1 MSPAATIVLNRPQA
15 TADSFRGVVGEKI
28 AGRYELQ
35 ELIGHGGMSSVY
47 KARDA
52 LLERNVAVKLL
63 HEQYGSDEEFVERF
77 KREARSAARLQ
88 HPNIVTV
95 IDRGEDDGRQYI
107 VFEHIDGENL
117 KEFLVRKGRLDVREA
132 LEIAL
137 EIARA
142 LSFAHGHGLVHR
154 DVKPQNVL
162 LNGDGRAKVTD
173 FGIARSLDVDS
184 GMTQTGTVLGTS
196 NYLAPEQ
203 ANGKPVDA
211 QSDVYSLGIVLYE
224 LLAGEVPFP
233 GESFVVVAM
242 KHVHEPPPSILE
254 VRRDVPL
261 RVADAIDRALEKD
274 PSQRFPTMAAFAAE
288 LEASLAELDQA
299 READKTLIVPPLP
312 APRQRKRVSRWPIAI
327 ALMAVLAIAAIVIG
341 FLTLGGNDQGEGSPA
356 RAIRV
361 QGVGSYD
368 PPPGDGHEHNERV
381 ALAADGDISTY
392 WTTEQYNS
400 FTKPGVGLVLDAGR
414 PVQGTT
420 LRVRTDTPGFSAVIK
435 SGNSEAGAFRV
446 DSSSRTV
453 TAAATFR
460 LRTTSPMEYYVI
472 WITSLAPGLGH
483 AHVNEVRLFGT

>member
-1 MSPAATIVLNRPQA
+1 
-15 TADSFRGVVGEKI
+15 VVGERI

-47 KARDA
+47 KARDS
-52 LLERNVAVKLL
+52 LLERNVAVKIL
-63 HEQYGSDEEFVERF
+63 HQQYDTDEEFVERF
-77 KREARSAARLQ
+77 KREARSAAQLQ

-95 IDRGEDDGRQYI
+95 IDRGEEDGRQYI

-117 KEFLVRKGRLDVREA
+117 KEFVVRKGRLEVREA
-132 LEIAL
+132 LEIGL

-173 FGIARSLDVDS
+173 FGIARSLEVES

-196 NYLAPEQ
+196 NYIAPEQ
-203 ANGKPVDA
+203 ASGHPVDA

-224 LLAGEVPFP
+224 LLAGKVPFP

-242 KHVHEPPPSILE
+242 KHVNEPPPSILD
-254 VRRDVPL
+254 VRRDVPV

-274 PSQRFPTMAAFAAE
+274 PARRFPTMAAFAAE
-288 LEASLAELDQA
+288 LDGSLAELDEH
-299 READKTLIVPPLP
+299 RDADETLVVP
-312 APRQRKRVSRWPIAI
+312 AQGSPRRRKRVSRWPIVI
-327 ALMAVLAIAAIVIG
+327 AVASVLAIAAIVIG
-341 FLTLGGNDQGEGSPA
+341 FLTLGGNDQGEGSTA
-356 RAIRV
+356 RPIGV
-361 QGVGSYD
+361 QGVGTYD

-381 ALAADGDISTY
+381 GLAADGNVSTS
-392 WTTEQYNS
+392 WTTEQYRS

-414 PVQGTT
+414 PVQGST
-420 LRVRTDTPGFSAVIK
+420 LRVRTDTPGFTALIRT
-435 SGNSEAGAFRV
+435 GNSEAGPFRV
-446 DSSSRTV
+446 DSSARTV
-453 TAAATFR
+453 GATTTFK
-460 LRTTSPMEYYVI
+460 LRSTSATEYYVI

>member
-1 MSPAATIVLNRPQA
+1 M
-15 TADSFRGVVGEKI
+15 VGEKI

-35 ELIGHGGMSSVY
+35 ELIGQGGMSSVY
-47 KARDA
+47 KARDS
-52 LLERNVAVKLL
+52 LLERNVAVKVL
-63 HEQYGSDEEFVERF
+63 HPQYDADEEFVERF

-117 KEFLVRKGRLDVREA
+117 KEFLVRQGRLDVREA

-173 FGIARSLDVDS
+173 FGIARSLDVES

-203 ANGKPVDA
+203 ASGQPVDA

-242 KHVHEPPPSILE
+242 KHLHEPPPSMLDK
-254 VRRDVPL
+254 RRDVPV
-261 RVADAIDRALEKD
+261 RVADAIDCALEKD
-274 PSQRFPTMAAFAAE
+274 PVHRFPSMAAFAAE
-288 LEASLAELDQA
+288 LEGALAELDRRPDA
-299 READKTLIVPPLP
+299 ENTLVVPPQRP
-312 APRQRKRVSRWPIAI
+312 AKRRKRVSRWPIVIAAI
-327 ALMAVLAIAAIVIG
+327 AVLAIAAIAVG
-341 FLTLGGNDQGEGSPA
+341 FLTLGGNNPGEGAATRP
-356 RAIRV
+356 IPI
-361 QGVGSYD
+361 QGRTTYD

-381 ALAADGDISTY
+381 GLATDGNISTY
-392 WTTEQYNS
+392 WPTEQYDS

-414 PVQGTT
+414 PVRGST
-420 LRVRTDTPGFSAVIK
+420 LRVQTDTPGLTAMIK
-435 SGNSEAGAFRV
+435 TGNSEAGPFRV
-446 DSSSRTV
+446 ASAAKTV
-453 TAAATFR
+453 GATATFR
-460 LRTTSPMEYYVI
+460 LNTTSPMEYYVI
-472 WITSLAPGLGH
+472 WITSLAPSLGH